1 MAQCNASS
9 NTIVA
14 AAVCCCRE
22 TYPNRNRGDIK
33 VDMTGKTAIITGA
46 ARGIGKACAE
56 KLARCGA
63 QVVLADIDE
72 AEANRAASA
81 FQKEGLKAA
90 AYRVDMSSVTQIRR
104 MMDEVIAKFGG
115 VDILVNNAGILHSTQ
130 IEDVTEQ
137 EWDKICDINLK
148 AVFFAVQACT
158 AHFKEKRYGKV
169 VNMSSL
175 AGRSGGIANG
185 IAYSA
190 TKAGVIG
197 LTKGMATRLAP
208 WSINVNCVCPGTTR
222 TDILKTFTDEKI
234 KELETKIPLGRLG
247 SAEDIANV
255 VCFLCSDE
263 AGFMTGATVDVN
275 GGMYI
280 G

>member
-1 MAQCNASS
+1 M
-9 NTIVA
+9 
-14 AAVCCCRE
+14 
-22 TYPNRNRGDIK
+22 
-33 VDMTGKTAIITGA
+33 
-46 ARGIGKACAE
+46 AE
-56 KLARCGA
+56 KL
-63 QVVLADIDE
+63 
-72 AEANRAASA
+72 
-81 FQKEGLKAA
+81 
-90 AYRVDMSSVTQIRR
+90 
-104 MMDEVIAKFGG
+104 GG

-158 AHFKEKRYGKV
+158 AHFKEKRYGKI

-185 IAYSA
+185 IVYSA

-197 LTKGMATRLAP
+197 LTKGLATRLAP
-208 WSINVNCVCPGTTR
+208 WNINVNCVCPGTTK
-222 TDILKTFTDEKI
+222 TDILKTFTDEKL

-247 SAEDIANV
+247 STEDIANV

-263 AGFMTGATVDVN
+263 ASFMTGATVDVN